1 VKLISIASSLASY
14 FEPWIGE
21 PFANGKI
28 VKEKE
33 SFSKESFPLTIFPLA
48 NDSPIC
54 GSKYDAR
61 DEVIENQFHSQTDI
75 ILVFICMYNMVKIC
89 DFFLNWHEIFEN
101 DKAITW
107 TAFAVLAVKNDR
119 SKLDAVHCK

>member
-1 VKLISIASSLASY
+1 MKLISIASSLASY
-14 FEPWIGE
+14 FEPRIGE

-48 NDSPIC
+48 NDSLIR

-61 DEVIENQFHSQTDI
+61 DEVIEINFTAKR
-75 ILVFICMYNMVKIC
+75 ILF
-89 DFFLNWHEIFEN
+89 
-101 DKAITW
+101 
-107 TAFAVLAVKNDR
+107 
-119 SKLDAVHCK
+119 